1 MLEFIGLTSDVTC
14 LLCLMV
20 TGGTSAQV
28 PWDLVSSLPTLSLP
42 LAHSLWWSSPLFVAP
57 WHAPTDY
64 PRRPKE
70 METRWQT
77 LLVKAKDRIKKK
89 NNTKPQQHW
98 LLTSAHFMSS
108 MTIFPSSL
116 YSRAVSSLDFILLPM
131 GERSSSNWFV
141 YHLQVS
147 ARRTSAFLPLLLW
160 IQAVDFLCAFIL
172 CFCSARKWM
181 TFP

>member
-1 MLEFIGLTSDVTC
+1 MLESIGLTSDVTC

-28 PWDLVSSLPTLSLP
+28 PWDLVSSLPTLPLP

-77 LLVKAKDRIKKK
+77 LLVKAKDRIKTNKQTKK
-89 NNTKPQQHW
+89 NW
-98 LLTSAHFMSS
+98 LVTSAHFMSS

-147 ARRTSAFLPLLLW
+147 ARRTSAFLLLLLW